1 MSPYREQDFYG
12 DGLLT
17 PWFPVFR
24 LQFETGC
31 TDSRGLRANCFLIET
46 FSTCLQSHHSD
57 LYNIISSLVFFS

>member
-1 MSPYREQDFYG
+1 MSPYGEQGFYG

-31 TDSRGLRANCFLIET
+31 TDSRGFRANCFLIE
-46 FSTCLQSHHSD
+46 HSARAYS
-57 LYNIISSLVFFS
+57 LTILISAMLFQV